1 MKNLKEIIDKLL
13 MSAFF
18 ISYPRKP
25 GELVKHL
32 SKEEREIL
40 KTAKT
45 KDFYHRIK

>member
-25 GELVKHL
+25 GELLKHL
-32 SKEEREIL
+32 SKEEIEIL
-40 KTAKT
+40 K
-45 KDFYHRIK
+45 ILQSEICQQSP